1 VKVDIK
7 DLKKAIAWFEANT
20 KADTLTI
27 YNYGTTDKIFL
38 ETFDKYEASVQITIF
53 ESGTMM
59 PKITKTE
66 IL

>member
-20 KADTLTI
+20 KAETI
-27 YNYGTTDKIFL
+27 ALHNYGHSDKLFI
-38 ETFDKYEASVQITIF
+38 ETFDKYDASVQITIF